1 MFFRYVSDVGFD
13 GYKWFCQFKALQCAN
28 IEPQLSRIY
37 PPCLLEWRAAQ
48 RKANM
53 ALEVRFADS
62 ELSLVFKM
70 PVEDKMYYGIT
81 CGIQAGGWA
90 ASISLSGA

>member
-1 MFFRYVSDVGFD
+1 MKMNVITIFFFISLFRYVSDVGID
-13 GYKWFCQFKALQCAN
+13 GYRWFCQHKALQCAR
-28 IEPQLSRIY
+28 IDPHLSRIY

-62 ELSLVFKM
+62 EHLLIFVQFY
-70 PVEDKMYYGIT
+70 PFF
-81 CGIQAGGWA
+81 
-90 ASISLSGA
+90 

>member
-1 MFFRYVSDVGFD
+1 MFRYVSDVGLD
-13 GYKWFCQFKALQCAN
+13 GYKWYCQHKALQCGN
-28 IEPQLSRIY
+28 IEPQLSRVY

-62 ELSLVFKM
+62 KLYSFMFLFFEIDFI
-70 PVEDKMYYGIT
+70 Y
-81 CGIQAGGWA
+81 QAFVTQDN
-90 ASISLSGA
+90 IS